1 MVEIYRINVV
11 LFNDFETLDVFGPV
25 EIFGCVKE
33 EFKMNFISMD
43 SGIITSSQGVKI
55 QTDKYEYSPKYK
67 EILFIPGGA
76 GTRKGVED
84 YKLLKYIKDISLNS
98 KYILTVCTGSALLAK
113 SGLLDGREATSNKR
127 AFNWVKE
134 QSDKVLWIKEAR
146 WVKDGNIYTSSGVSA
161 GIDMSLGFISDILGR
176 DVALN
181 ICNRIEY
188 IWNEDP
194 KKDLFKVE

>member
-1 MVEIYRINVV
+1 
-11 LFNDFETLDVFGPV
+11 
-25 EIFGCVKE
+25 
-33 EFKMNFISMD
+33 MD

-76 GTRKGVED
+76 GTRNGVED
-84 YKLLKYIKDISLNS
+84 YRLLKYIKDISPNS
-98 KYILTVCTGSALLAK
+98 KYILTVCTGSALLGK

>member
-1 MVEIYRINVV
+1 MYRINIV

-33 EFKMNFISMD
+33 EIEMNFISMD

-84 YKLLKYIKDISLNS
+84 YELLKYIKDISISS

-113 SGLLDGREATSNKR
+113 AGLLDGREATSNKR
-127 AFNWVKE
+127 SFNWVKE